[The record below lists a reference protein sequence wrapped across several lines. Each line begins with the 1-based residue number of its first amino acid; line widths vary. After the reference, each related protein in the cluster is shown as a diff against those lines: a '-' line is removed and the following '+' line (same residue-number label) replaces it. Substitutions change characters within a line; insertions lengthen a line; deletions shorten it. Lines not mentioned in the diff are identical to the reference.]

1 MSVCIRSSEKEQCLI
16 LIFFFM
22 IDFYIL
28 IEVSLFV
35 SLKEKKIV
43 GKKGRPLFVQGKVDL
58 VSELYCED

>member
-1 MSVCIRSSEKEQCLI
+1 
-16 LIFFFM
+16 M

>member
-1 MSVCIRSSEKEQCLI
+1 
-16 LIFFFM
+16 M
-22 IDFYIL
+22 IDYYIL

-35 SLKEKKIV
+35 SLKEKTFF

>member
-1 MSVCIRSSEKEQCLI
+1 MLDSGF
-16 LIFFFM
+16 FFFM

-43 GKKGRPLFVQGKVDL
+43 GKKGRPLFVKGKVDL